1 MELVKKEG
9 RKVDSVELVEKYLK
23 DESYKDALIIQS
35 GIIGLSR
42 QFLHNEGFV
51 EYLPVIVSTITDPLN
66 RDVFEAQIDYYGH
79 KYYITKSMIVQKQVG
94 ILVHDKIFSFSPNLR
109 LEREEKAQSG
119 RHLID
124 FVQLDL
130 EVKNAKREDI
140 MSLMEDLIIFVIN
153 NLLQDHSELIKKYHP
168 GLSVPKKPFN
178 RISVKEA
185 KKRFGDD
192 YEKIIS
198 EKSKEPVWLI
208 DMPIEEREFYDKQ
221 NPLEPDTLLD
231 FDLIYPEGFGEGI
244 SGGER
249 EYEYDQIVK
258 RIKLKGNN
266 LDSYEDYL
274 KIARK
279 GYLRPSAGCG
289 IGIERFT
296 RYIMGLEHVEKTRL
310 FAKVPGQFSI

>member
-1 MELVKKEG
+1 MEIVKKEE

-23 DESYKDALIIQS
+23 DESYRDALIIQS
-35 GIIGLSR
+35 DILGLSR
-42 QFLHNEGFV
+42 NFLHDKGFI

-66 RDVFEAQIDYYGH
+66 KDVFEAQIDYYGY

-130 EVKNAKREDI
+130 EVKNAKRNDI
-140 MSLMEDLIIFVIN
+140 MDLMEDLIIYVIKN
-153 NLLQDHSELIKKYHP
+153 IIQTYPNLISKYHP
-168 GLSVPKKPFN
+168 TLKIPNKPFSK
-178 RISVKEA
+178 ISVKEA
-185 KKRFGDD
+185 KKIYGDD
-192 YEKIIS
+192 YERILS
-198 EKSKEPVWLI
+198 EKATEPVWLI

-221 NPLEPDTLLD
+221 NPFEPDTLLD

-249 EYEYDQIVK
+249 EYEYEQIVK

-266 LDSYEDYL
+266 LENYDDYL
-274 KIARK
+274 KIAKK
-279 GYLRPSAGCG
+279 GYLQPSAGCG

-296 RYIMGLEHVEKTRL
+296 RYILGLEHIEKTRL
-310 FAKVPGQFSI
+310 FAKIPGRFSI